1 MVRDR
6 RMAEVI
12 NSNDVLIQRI
22 KTILKNKKNSTIN
35 IVNDKLTL
43 SVFSELQFDMEKVKE
58 INLVLR
64 DSTYIPTGKEISREF
79 EIGRIADN
87 IFFNSY
93 EIVEKNKLGHLS
105 KARSMYNFIEKH
117 VNVKRIKKK
126 ELLKSNFILIDE
138 DYGVF
143 GDSSLEIIRKTRKNG
158 IVPMNF
164 NIEIT
169 DSKQVKEL
177 KRGFEIIW
185 NNKGY
190 TEDFKKQLL
199 ENLNFIYKEYDPEF
213 LYFLPF
219 MNFLET
225 N

>member
-1 MVRDR
+1 
-6 RMAEVI
+6 MAEVI

-93 EIVEKNKLGHLS
+93 EIVEKK
-105 KARSMYNFIEKH
+105 
-117 VNVKRIKKK
+117 
-126 ELLKSNFILIDE
+126 
-138 DYGVF
+138 
-143 GDSSLEIIRKTRKNG
+143 
-158 IVPMNF
+158 
-164 NIEIT
+164 
-169 DSKQVKEL
+169 
-177 KRGFEIIW
+177 
-185 NNKGY
+185 
-190 TEDFKKQLL
+190 
-199 ENLNFIYKEYDPEF
+199 
-213 LYFLPF
+213 
-219 MNFLET
+219 
-225 N
+225 

>member
-1 MVRDR
+1 
-6 RMAEVI
+6 MAEVI